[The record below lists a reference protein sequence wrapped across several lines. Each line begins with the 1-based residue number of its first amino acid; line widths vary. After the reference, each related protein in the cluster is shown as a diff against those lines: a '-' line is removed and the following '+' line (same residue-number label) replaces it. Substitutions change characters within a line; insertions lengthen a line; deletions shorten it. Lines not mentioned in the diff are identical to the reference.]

1 MTQKHTPEPWRVK
14 GVDYGRTIIFN
25 ESQSMLISG
34 ENVSLAT
41 DEANAERIVKC
52 VNALAGLDEAQIE
65 QLESW
70 LKKESTTNLF
80 EVVVQN
86 RLLTEE
92 NERLRK
98 EEKEVEA
105 IIDITKLHNDTE
117 LFNAYQAGEKRR
129 TFCKKDGSVIL
140 PSNYEGVDG

>member
-1 MTQKHTPEPWRVK
+1 MTQKYTPEPWEVK
-14 GVDYGRTIIFN
+14 GRTIIFN

-41 DEANAERIVKC
+41 DKANAERIVKC

-70 LKKESTTNLF
+70 LKKESTTMLF
-80 EVVVQN
+80 ELVSKN

-92 NERLRK
+92 NERLK
-98 EEKEVEA
+98 GILK
-105 IIDITKLHNDTE
+105 NE
-117 LFNAYQAGEKRR
+117 LLNKNPE
-129 TFCKKDGSVIL
+129 
-140 PSNYEGVDG
+140 N